1 MYRKAD
7 FDDCAA
13 VYDLICDME
22 HKKLPYERFREIFA
36 SQAENGNYYCLLCEE
51 DGKVIG
57 ELNLRFE
64 EQLHHADLIAEIMEF
79 AVAPGCRNRGV
90 GKAMLEQACLIAKER
105 GCAQIEVACNQ
116 LRKDTHRFYL
126 REGMHNFHYKF
137 SRPLSGG
144 DSDENAFGR

>member
-7 FDDCAA
+7 ADDCAA

-22 HKKLPYERFREIFA
+22 HKKLPCDRFREIFA
-36 SQAENGNYYCLLCEE
+36 SQADNDHYYCLLCEE

-64 EQLHHADLIAEIMEF
+64 EQLHHADRIAEIMEF

-90 GKAMLEQACLIAKER
+90 GKAMLEQACLIAKEH

-116 LRKDTHRFYL
+116 LRTDTHRFYL

-137 SRPLSGG
+137 SKPLSGS
-144 DSDENAFGR
+144 DSAENAFGR